1 MSSLYVFTKKKRKKD
16 WAVSNHLLGS
26 PAPWL
31 CCELLNRISVF
42 GCVDHLINI
51 WFDPIT
57 FDLIWSNYIW
67 ICIDLI
73 NITLLKWY
81 LTCVS
86 VKPPDTH
93 LIWFDSNLFGLVW
106 LESDSIYFTCM
117 PFIIAGNNTHVRAG
131 ETCPNWH
138 VWALFSIRRKMRP
151 KDKHYIHILLQYATH
166 IMCIFNFLFYCVS
179 K

>member
-1 MSSLYVFTKKKRKKD
+1 MFYQKKKKEKKKD
-16 WAVSNHLLGS
+16 WAISNHLLGS

-42 GCVDHLINI
+42 GCVVS
-51 WFDPIT
+51 T
-57 FDLIWSNYIW
+57 FTRSRCSHLIWSNYIW

-73 NITLLKWY
+73 NIPLLKWY
-81 LTCVS
+81 LTCMS

-93 LIWFDSNLFGLVW
+93 LIWFDSNWFGLVW

-151 KDKHYIHILLQYATH
+151 KDKHYIHILLQYATR
-166 IMCIFNFLFYCVS
+166 IMCIFNFLFYSGS